1 MVDEDRLSPEL
12 GRLIDAVK
20 AVVAREQTSP
30 LYGEGVALLG
40 EKGGIGVGYA
50 SATSVSPGDSA
61 AWAALVDLWEKG
73 ETEVIAAAVASNR
86 PGEDTTQLSPGTME
100 TLSAV
105 SQDLPVVI
113 KRCGRWVGLTVA
125 DLACSRMEQ
134 FCRDSGRPLSL
145 ELEARMPELRAGTP
159 EPEVLSPELEVVR
172 IRRPDPNILE
182 RLASYDR
189 EAFGPLGL
197 RGCDLA
203 VMAEAGAVF
212 VAKLGDQV
220 VGSCQIMRMLDEP
233 EFLYLVG
240 FYIRPQ
246 WRGQKFG
253 ARFLELVMRE
263 ARALGSE
270 GIVLT
275 VSPTNHAALALYRG
289 FGFVLERVAPDFY
302 GEGEDRIVLRLCFQE
317 DHLTG
322 SV

>member
-1 MVDEDRLSPEL
+1 MDEDRLSPEM

-20 AVVAREQTSP
+20 AVVAREQASP
-30 LYGEGVALLG
+30 LHGEGVALLG
-40 EKGGIGVGYA
+40 EKAGIGVGYGP
-50 SATSVSPGDSA
+50 ATSVAPGDSA
-61 AWAALVDLWEKG
+61 AWAALADLWEKG

-86 PGEDTTQLSPGTME
+86 PGEDTTELSRGTVE
-100 TLSAV
+100 TLNAV
-105 SQDLPVVI
+105 SRDLPVAV
-113 KRCGRWVGLTVA
+113 KRHGRWVALTVS
-125 DLACSRMEQ
+125 DLARLGTEQ
-134 FCRDSGRPLSL
+134 FSRYSGRPLSPDSKVVSPK
-145 ELEARMPELRAGTP
+145 LEARSSER
-159 EPEVLSPELEVVR
+159 EVLSPELEVVR
-172 IRRPDPNILE
+172 IQRPDPNILE
-182 RLASYDR
+182 RLANYDR

-197 RGCDLA
+197 QGCDLA

-212 VAKLGDQV
+212 VAKLGDEI

-246 WRGQKFG
+246 WRGRRLG
-253 ARFLELVMRE
+253 VRFLQLVIRE

-275 VSPTNHAALALYRG
+275 VSPTNQAALALYRG
-289 FGFVLERVAPDFY
+289 IGFVQERAAPDFY
-302 GEGEDRIVLRLCFQE
+302 GEGEDRIVLRLRFQK